1 MDSFLHSPPER
12 QKKACI
18 ELQDE
23 MHLHAQSVEK
33 DLWVCWTLRELFSLP
48 GIGEHLTFKGGSS
61 LSKAWKL
68 IRRFSEDIDLI
79 VDKEALGFG
88 GDAAPDKAASN
99 KQRKARLEALMAAS
113 RQWVQ
118 GMLQPAL
125 TIRIAA
131 ALGNDANCK
140 LEVDPDMPDGQCLL
154 LHYPSAFENEAGY
167 IKPVVKIE
175 LGARSDDWPNS
186 ECPIQPYLAE
196 RFPQLMPQGP
206 FPVRVLAA
214 ERTFWEKAC
223 LLHEETFRPHD
234 KPRKHWRIPLS
245 SSVSPSTEK
254 SSSATRGWTTRR
266 TNPAPSDLARQLT
279 TLPTGAP
286 ITKPCSAPCSSAK
299 FLTSTKSWRLSASL
313 RKPSTQAPEHLEK
326 TIPIY
331 SLSSQ
336 MELSASCNRRNH
348 SPSQPSRFG
357 ERLFWPQVPRR

>member
-1 MDSFLHSPPER
+1 MDAFLHSPPER

-48 GIGEHLTFKGGSS
+48 GIGEHLTFKGGTS

-118 GMLQPAL
+118 GMLQPAV

-131 ALGNDANCK
+131 ALGNDADCK

-154 LHYPSAFENEAGY
+154 LHYPSAGLRG
-167 IKPVVKIE
+167 V
-175 LGARSDDWPNS
+175 
-186 ECPIQPYLAE
+186 
-196 RFPQLMPQGP
+196 GP
-206 FPVRVLAA
+206 A
-214 ERTFWEKAC
+214 
-223 LLHEETFRPHD
+223 
-234 KPRKHWRIPLS
+234 
-245 SSVSPSTEK
+245 
-254 SSSATRGWTTRR
+254 
-266 TNPAPSDLARQLT
+266 
-279 TLPTGAP
+279 
-286 ITKPCSAPCSSAK
+286 
-299 FLTSTKSWRLSASL
+299 
-313 RKPSTQAPEHLEK
+313 
-326 TIPIY
+326 Y
-331 SLSSQ
+331 
-336 MELSASCNRRNH
+336 
-348 SPSQPSRFG
+348 
-357 ERLFWPQVPRR
+357 

>member
-1 MDSFLHSPPER
+1 MDVFLHSPPER
-12 QKKACI
+12 QKKACL

-48 GIGEHLTFKGGSS
+48 GVGEHLTFKGGTS

-118 GMLQPAL
+118 GSLQPAL
-125 TIRIAA
+125 ATRIAT
-131 ALGNDANCK
+131 ALGDDAACK

-196 RFPQLMPQGP
+196 RFPQLMPEGP
-206 FPVRVLAA
+206 FSVRVLAA

-234 KPRKHWRIPLS
+234 KPRKLRMARHYYDLWCLLRAGVGERALANTALFQRVAEHREIFFRYAWVDYSTHKPGTFRLS
-245 SSVSPSTEK
+245 P
-254 SSSATRGWTTRR
+254 
-266 TNPAPSDLARQLT
+266 PSDHLAN
-279 TLPTGAP
+279 
-286 ITKPCSAPCSSAK
+286 
-299 FLTSTKSWRLSASL
+299 WRSDY
-313 RKPSTQAPEHLEK
+313 QAMLGPMFFGEVPDFDEIMKAVSEFEK
-326 TIPIY
+326 TFN
-331 SLSSQ
+331 
-336 MELSASCNRRNH
+336 AT
-348 SPSQPSRFG
+348 
-357 ERLFWPQVPRR
+357 V

>member
-1 MDSFLHSPPER
+1 MDVFLHSPPER
-12 QKKACI
+12 QKKACL

-48 GIGEHLTFKGGSS
+48 GVGEHLTFKGGTS

-88 GDAAPDKAASN
+88 GDAAPDKAASK

-118 GMLQPAL
+118 GSLQPAL
-125 TIRIAA
+125 ATRIAT
-131 ALGNDANCK
+131 ALGDDAACK

-196 RFPQLMPQGP
+196 RFPQLMPEGP
-206 FPVRVLAA
+206 FSVRVLAA

-234 KPRKHWRIPLS
+234 KPRKLRMARHYYDLWCLLRAGVGERALANTALFQRVAEHREIFFRYAWVDYSTHKPGTFRLS
-245 SSVSPSTEK
+245 P
-254 SSSATRGWTTRR
+254 
-266 TNPAPSDLARQLT
+266 PSDHLAN
-279 TLPTGAP
+279 
-286 ITKPCSAPCSSAK
+286 
-299 FLTSTKSWRLSASL
+299 WRSDY
-313 RKPSTQAPEHLEK
+313 QAMLGPMFFGEVPDFDEIMKAVSEFEK
-326 TIPIY
+326 TFN
-331 SLSSQ
+331 
-336 MELSASCNRRNH
+336 AT
-348 SPSQPSRFG
+348 
-357 ERLFWPQVPRR
+357 V

>member
-1 MDSFLHSPPER
+1 MDAFLHSPPER

-48 GIGEHLTFKGGSS
+48 GIGEHLTFKGGTS

-234 KPRKHWRIPLS
+234 KPRKLRMARHYYDLWCLLRAGVGERALANTALFQRVAEHREIFFRYAW
-245 SSVSPSTEK
+245 VDYSTH
-254 SSSATRGWTTRR
+254 
-266 TNPAPSDLARQLT
+266 
-279 TLPTGAP
+279 
-286 ITKPCSAPCSSAK
+286 KPGT
-299 FLTSTKSWRLSASL
+299 FRLSPPTDHLANWRSDY
-313 RKPSTQAPEHLEK
+313 QAMLGPMFFGEVPDFEEIMEAVSEFEK
-326 TIPIY
+326 TFNA
-331 SLSSQ
+331 
-336 MELSASCNRRNH
+336 SA
-348 SPSQPSRFG
+348 
-357 ERLFWPQVPRR
+357 

>member
-1 MDSFLHSPPER
+1 
-12 QKKACI
+12 
-18 ELQDE
+18 

-48 GIGEHLTFKGGSS
+48 GVGEHLTFKGGTS

-88 GDAAPDKAASN
+88 GDAAPDKAASK

-118 GMLQPAL
+118 GSLQPAL
-125 TIRIAA
+125 ATRIAT
-131 ALGNDANCK
+131 ALGDDAACK

-196 RFPQLMPQGP
+196 RFPQLMPEGP
-206 FPVRVLAA
+206 FSVRVLAA

-234 KPRKHWRIPLS
+234 KPRKLRMARHYYDLWCLLRAGVGERALANTALFQRVAEHREIFFRYAWVDYSTHKPGTFRLS
-245 SSVSPSTEK
+245 P
-254 SSSATRGWTTRR
+254 
-266 TNPAPSDLARQLT
+266 PSDHLAN
-279 TLPTGAP
+279 
-286 ITKPCSAPCSSAK
+286 
-299 FLTSTKSWRLSASL
+299 WRSDY
-313 RKPSTQAPEHLEK
+313 QAMLGPMFFGEVPDFDEIMKAVSEFEK
-326 TIPIY
+326 TFN
-331 SLSSQ
+331 
-336 MELSASCNRRNH
+336 AT
-348 SPSQPSRFG
+348 
-357 ERLFWPQVPRR
+357 V